1 MSTRQLYTIAA
12 FAMLPAAA
20 AAQNPTSGP
29 VPPYPGKAIRLIVPF
44 PPGGSTD
51 LMGRV
56 LGAKLGEAF
65 NQQVIIENR
74 SGASGMI
81 GNELVARAAP
91 DGHTLTMGTIGAM
104 SVVTSLYKAVPYDST
119 RDFAPVTLTG
129 NVENLLVVHPS
140 VPVRGVKDLI
150 ALVSGKPGMLIFAS
164 SGTGNA
170 PHLAGELFNQM
181 AKVKM
186 VHLPYKGGGPAM
198 IDLVAGQVSLSFAS
212 MPSSLPFAKS
222 GKLRAIA
229 VGGAK
234 RSPAAPEIPTVAENG
249 LPGFEVTDWQGLLAP
264 AKTPAAIVER
274 LNREV
279 IRVLNEREVRE
290 RLSNAGLQVA
300 TNTPN
305 QFADFIRAEID
316 KWGKVIRTAGIKPE

>member
-1 MSTRQLYTIAA
+1 MKLSRVTLLGLLGTALST
-12 FAMLPAAA
+12 MC
-20 AAQNPTSGP
+20 AAQNYPT
-29 VPPYPGKAIRLIVPF
+29 KAVRLIVPF

-56 LGAKLGEAF
+56 LGAKLGETF
-65 NQQVIIENR
+65 NQQVVIENR
-74 SGASGMI
+74 PGASGMI
-81 GNELVARAAP
+81 GNELVARATP
-91 DGHTLTMGTIGAM
+91 DGYMLTMGTIGAM
-104 SVVTSLYKAVPYDST
+104 SVNQSLFKSVPYDST

-140 VPVRGVKDLI
+140 VPVHSVKDLI
-150 ALVSGKPGMLIFAS
+150 AVAASKPGLLIFAS

-170 PHLAGELFNQM
+170 PHLAGELFNQL

-198 IDLVAGQVSLSFAS
+198 IDLMSGQVSLSFAS

-249 LPGFEVTDWQGLLAP
+249 LPGFDVTDWQGLLAP
-264 AKTPAAIVER
+264 AKTPAAIIDR
-274 LNREV
+274 LNRETV
-279 IRVLNEREVRE
+279 RILNERDVKE
-290 RLSNAGLQVA
+290 RLATAGLQVV
-300 TNTPN
+300 TNTPA
-305 QFADFIRAEID
+305 QFADFIRAEVE
-316 KWGKVIRTAGIKPE
+316 KWGKVIRAAGLKPE

>member
-1 MSTRQLYTIAA
+1 MRNVQLCFIAA
-12 FAMLPAAA
+12 FIALTAASPGQA
-20 AAQNPTSGP
+20 HAQAYPTKS
-29 VPPYPGKAIRLIVPF
+29 IRLIVPF

-51 LMGRV
+51 LTGRV
-56 LGAKLGEAF
+56 LGAKLGETF
-65 NQQVIIENR
+65 NQQVIVENR
-74 SGASGMI
+74 PGASGMI

-104 SVVTSLYKAVPYDST
+104 SVNMSLFKNVPYDST
-119 RDFAPVTLTG
+119 RDFAPITLTG

-140 VPVRGVKDLI
+140 VPVRNVKELI
-150 ALVSGKPGMLIFAS
+150 ALAANQPGMLIFAS

-170 PHLAGELFNQM
+170 PHLAGELFNQL

-198 IDLVAGQVSLSFAS
+198 IDLAAGQVSLSFAS
-212 MPSSLPFAKS
+212 MPSSLPFARS

-234 RSPAAPEIPTVAENG
+234 RSPAAPEIPTVAESG

-264 AKTPAAIVER
+264 AKTPAAVVER
-274 LNREV
+274 LHRETV
-279 IRVLNEREVRE
+279 RILNERDVKD
-290 RLSNAGLQVA
+290 RLAGAGLQVV
-300 TNTPN
+300 TNTPQ
-305 QFADFIRAEID
+305 QFADFIRSEID
-316 KWGKVIRTAGIKPE
+316 KWGKVIRGAGIKPE

>member
-1 MSTRQLYTIAA
+1 MYLPLIAKAALFSSALASTLIT
-12 FAMLPAAA
+12 PCW
-20 AAQNPTSGP
+20 AQTYPTRP
-29 VPPYPGKAIRLIVPF
+29 IRLIVPF

-65 NQQVIIENR
+65 NQQVIVENR
-74 SGASGMI
+74 PGASGMI
-81 GNELVARAAP
+81 GNELVARATP
-91 DGHTLTMGTIGAM
+91 DGHMLTMGTIGAM
-104 SVVTSLYKAVPYDST
+104 SVNVSLFKSVPYESP
-119 RDFAPVTLTG
+119 RDFAPITLTG

-140 VPVRGVKDLI
+140 VPVRNVKELI
-150 ALVSGKPGMLIFAS
+150 TLAAGKPGMLIFAS

-170 PHLAGELFNQM
+170 PHLAGELFNQL
-181 AKVKM
+181 AKVQL
-186 VHLPYKGGGPAM
+186 VHLPYKGGGPAI

-234 RSPAAPEIPTVAENG
+234 RSPAAPEIPTVAESG

-264 AKTPAAIVER
+264 AKTPAAVVDR
-274 LNREV
+274 LNRETTR
-279 IRVLNEREVRE
+279 ILGEREVRE
-290 RLSNAGLQVA
+290 RLSAAGLQPV
-300 TNTPN
+300 TNTPQ
-305 QFADFIRAEID
+305 QFTEFIRAEID
-316 KWGKVIRTAGIKPE
+316 KWGKVIRGAGIKPE

>member
-1 MSTRQLYTIAA
+1 MHARSLFTLAVLAMTGSVLPGIAV
-12 FAMLPAAA
+12 
-20 AAQNPTSGP
+20 AQTYPTKS
-29 VPPYPGKAIRLIVPF
+29 IRLIVPF

-65 NQQVIIENR
+65 NQQVIVENR
-74 SGASGMI
+74 PGASGMI

-91 DGHTLTMGTIGAM
+91 DGHMLTMGTIGAM
-104 SVVTSLYKAVPYDST
+104 SVNVSLFKSVPYDST
-119 RDFAPVTLTG
+119 RDFAPITLTG

-140 VPVRGVKDLI
+140 LPVRTVKDLI
-150 ALVSGKPGMLIFAS
+150 TLAAARPGMLIFAS

-170 PHLAGELFNQM
+170 PHLAGELFNQT
-181 AKVKM
+181 AKVNM

-198 IDLVAGQVSLSFAS
+198 IDLAAGQVSLSFAS

-222 GKLRAIA
+222 GKLRALA

-234 RSPAAPEIPTVAENG
+234 RSPAAPEIPTVAESG
-249 LPGFEVTDWQGLLAP
+249 VPGFEVTDWQGLLAP
-264 AKTPAAIVER
+264 AKTPAAVIER
-274 LNREV
+274 LNRET
-279 IRVLNEREVRE
+279 IRILNERDVKD
-290 RLSNAGLQVA
+290 RLAAAGLQVV
-300 TNTPN
+300 TSTPV

-316 KWGKVIRTAGIKPE
+316 KWGKVIRSAGIKPE

>member
-1 MSTRQLYTIAA
+1 MHARSLFTLAVLAMTGSVLPGIAV
-12 FAMLPAAA
+12 
-20 AAQNPTSGP
+20 AQTYPTKS
-29 VPPYPGKAIRLIVPF
+29 IRLIVPF

-65 NQQVIIENR
+65 NQQVIVENR
-74 SGASGMI
+74 PGASGMI
-81 GNELVARAAP
+81 GNELVARATP
-91 DGHTLTMGTIGAM
+91 DGYMLTMGTIGAM
-104 SVVTSLYKAVPYDST
+104 SVNVSLFKSVPYDAT
-119 RDFAPVTLTG
+119 RDFAPITLTG

-140 VPVRGVKDLI
+140 VPVHSVKDLI
-150 ALVSGKPGMLIFAS
+150 ALAASKPGMLIFAS

-170 PHLAGELFNQM
+170 PHLAGELFNQL

-186 VHLPYKGGGPAM
+186 VHLPYKGGGPAI
-198 IDLVAGQVSLSFAS
+198 IDVMAGQVSLSFAS

-234 RSPAAPEIPTVAENG
+234 RSNAAPEIPTITENG

-264 AKTPAAIVER
+264 AKTPAAVIER
-274 LNREV
+274 LNRETMR
-279 IRVLNEREVRE
+279 ILNEREVKE
-290 RLSNAGLQVA
+290 RLAAAGLQVV
-300 TNTPN
+300 TNTPA
-305 QFADFIRAEID
+305 QFADFIRAEIN
-316 KWGKVIRTAGIKPE
+316 KWNKVIRAAGIKPE

>member
-1 MSTRQLYTIAA
+1 MPC
-12 FAMLPAAA
+12 FAQTYPA
-20 AAQNPTSGP
+20 
-29 VPPYPGKAIRLIVPF
+29 KAIRLIVPF

-65 NQQVIIENR
+65 GQQVIVENR
-74 SGASGMI
+74 PGASGMI
-81 GNELVARAAP
+81 GNELVARAVP

-104 SVVTSLYKAVPYDST
+104 SVNVSLFKSVPYDST
-119 RDFAPVTLTG
+119 RDFAPITLTG

-140 VPVRGVKDLI
+140 VPVRNVKELI
-150 ALVSGKPGMLIFAS
+150 VLAAGKPGLLIFGS

-181 AKVKM
+181 AKVKL

-198 IDLVAGQVSLSFAS
+198 IDLVAGQISLSFAS

-264 AKTPAAIVER
+264 AKTPAAVIDR
-274 LNREV
+274 LNRETV
-279 IRVLNEREVRE
+279 RILGEREVNQ
-290 RLSNAGLQVA
+290 RLAAAGLQVV
-300 TNTPN
+300 TDTPQ

-316 KWGKVIRTAGIKPE
+316 KWGKVIRAAGIKPE

>member
-1 MSTRQLYTIAA
+1 MHLPSIAKAVLLASTWATVC
-12 FAMLPAAA
+12 M
-20 AAQNPTSGP
+20 AQT
-29 VPPYPGKAIRLIVPF
+29 YPNKPIRLIVPF

-65 NQQVIIENR
+65 NQQVIVENR
-74 SGASGMI
+74 PGASGMI
-81 GNELVARAAP
+81 GNELVARATP
-91 DGHTLTMGTIGAM
+91 DGHMLTMGTIGAM
-104 SVVTSLYKAVPYDST
+104 SVNVSLFKSVPYESP

-140 VPVRGVKDLI
+140 VPARNVRELI
-150 ALVSGKPGMLIFAS
+150 TLAAGKPGMLIFAS

-170 PHLAGELFNQM
+170 PHLAGELFNQL
-181 AKVKM
+181 AKVKL

-222 GKLRAIA
+222 GKLRALA

-264 AKTPAAIVER
+264 AKTPAAVVDR
-274 LNREV
+274 LNRETTR
-279 IRVLNEREVRE
+279 ILGERDVRE
-290 RLSNAGLQVA
+290 RLSAAGLQPV
-300 TNTPN
+300 TNTPQ
-305 QFADFIRAEID
+305 QFTDFIRAEID
-316 KWGKVIRTAGIKPE
+316 KWGKVIRGAGIKPE

>member
-1 MSTRQLYTIAA
+1 MLARILSAAAAVMIAG
-12 FAMLPAAA
+12 LPAAA
-20 AAQNPTSGP
+20 HAQTYPTKS
-29 VPPYPGKAIRLIVPF
+29 IRLIVPF

-56 LGAKLGEAF
+56 LGAKLGETF
-65 NQQVIIENR
+65 GQQVIVENR
-74 SGASGMI
+74 PGASGMI

-91 DGHTLTMGTIGAM
+91 DGYMLTMGTIGAM
-104 SVVTSLYKAVPYDST
+104 SVNVSLFKSVPHDST
-119 RDFAPVTLTG
+119 RDFAPITLTG

-140 VPVRGVKDLI
+140 VPVRNVKELI
-150 ALVSGKPGMLIFAS
+150 ALAASKPGNLIFAS
-164 SGTGNA
+164 SGIGNA
-170 PHLAGELFNQM
+170 PHLAGELFNQL

-229 VGGAK
+229 VGGAR
-234 RSPAAPEIPTVAENG
+234 RSPAAPDIPTVAENG

-264 AKTPAAIVER
+264 AKTPAAGVER
-274 LNREV
+274 LNRETLR
-279 IRVLNEREVRE
+279 ILNERETKD
-290 RLSNAGLQVA
+290 RLAAAGLQVV
-300 TNTPN
+300 TSTPA
-305 QFADFIRAEID
+305 QFAEFIRSEID
-316 KWGKVIRTAGIKPE
+316 KWGKVIRSAGIKPE

>member
-1 MSTRQLYTIAA
+1 MHCTQIAKATLLASTLITALITSA
-12 FAMLPAAA
+12 FA
-20 AAQNPTSGP
+20 QT
-29 VPPYPGKAIRLIVPF
+29 YPSKAIRLIVPF

-65 NQQVIIENR
+65 NQQVIVENR
-74 SGASGMI
+74 PGASGMI
-81 GNELVARAAP
+81 GNELVARATS
-91 DGHTLTMGTIGAM
+91 DGYMLTMGTIGAM
-104 SVVTSLYKAVPYDST
+104 SVNNSLFKSVPYDST
-119 RDFAPVTLTG
+119 RDFAPITLTG

-140 VPVRGVKDLI
+140 VPVRTVKELI
-150 ALVSGKPGMLIFAS
+150 TLAGSKPGILIFAS

-170 PHLAGELFNQM
+170 PHLAGELFNQL
-181 AKVKM
+181 ANVKM

-222 GKLRAIA
+222 GKLRAVA

-264 AKTPAAIVER
+264 AKTPGAVVDR
-274 LNREV
+274 LNRETTR
-279 IRVLNEREVRE
+279 ILNERDVRE
-290 RLSNAGLQVA
+290 RLSAAGLQPV
-300 TNTPN
+300 TNTPQ
-305 QFADFIRAEID
+305 QFADFIRAEIE
-316 KWGKVIRTAGIKPE
+316 KWGKVIRGAGIKPE

>member
-1 MSTRQLYTIAA
+1 MRGALLA
-12 FAMLPAAA
+12 FLLLT
-20 AAQNPTSGP
+20 AQIYVQAYAQTYPT
-29 VPPYPGKAIRLIVPF
+29 KAVRLIVPF

-65 NQQVIIENR
+65 GQQVIVENR

-91 DGHTLTMGTIGAM
+91 DGHMLTMGTIGAM
-104 SVVTSLYKAVPYDST
+104 SVNMSLFKSVPYDST
-119 RDFAPVTLTG
+119 RDFAPITLTG

-140 VPVRGVKDLI
+140 LPVRNVKELI
-150 ALVSGKPGMLIFAS
+150 ALADGKPGALIFAS

-170 PHLAGELFNQM
+170 PHLAGELFNQL

-212 MPSSLPFAKS
+212 MPSSLPFARS
-222 GKLRAIA
+222 GKIGRAH
-229 VGGAK
+229 V
-234 RSPAAPEIPTVAENG
+234 
-249 LPGFEVTDWQGLLAP
+249 
-264 AKTPAAIVER
+264 
-274 LNREV
+274 
-279 IRVLNEREVRE
+279 
-290 RLSNAGLQVA
+290 
-300 TNTPN
+300 
-305 QFADFIRAEID
+305 
-316 KWGKVIRTAGIKPE
+316 

>member
-1 MSTRQLYTIAA
+1 MHALSLYTLTAWAIASIT
-12 FAMLPAAA
+12 LPAIAV
-20 AAQNPTSGP
+20 AQS
-29 VPPYPGKAIRLIVPF
+29 YPIKSIRLIVPF

-51 LMGRV
+51 LTARV

-65 NQQVIIENR
+65 NQQVIVENR
-74 SGASGMI
+74 PGASGMI

-91 DGHTLTMGTIGAM
+91 DGYMLTMGTIGAM
-104 SVVTSLYKAVPYDST
+104 SVNVSLFKSVPYDST

-140 VPVRGVKDLI
+140 VPVRNVKE
-150 ALVSGKPGMLIFAS
+150 LVVLAASKPGLLIFAS

-170 PHLAGELFNQM
+170 PHLAGELFKQLAN
-181 AKVKM
+181 VKM
-186 VHLPYKGGGPAM
+186 VHLPYNGGGPAV
-198 IDLVAGQVSLSFAS
+198 IDLMAGQVSLSFAS

-234 RSPAAPEIPTVAENG
+234 RSPAAPEIPTVAESG

-264 AKTPAAIVER
+264 AKTPAAIIER
-274 LNREV
+274 LNRET
-279 IRVLNEREVRE
+279 IRILNEREVKQ
-290 RLSNAGLQVA
+290 RLAAAGLQVV
-300 TNTPN
+300 TNTPG
-305 QFADFIRAEID
+305 QFGDFIRSEID
-316 KWGKVIRTAGIKPE
+316 KWGKVIRSAGIKPE

>member
-1 MSTRQLYTIAA
+1 MHTHGLYSLAA
-12 FAMLPAAA
+12 LAFTGAALPIVAL
-20 AAQNPTSGP
+20 AQAYPT
-29 VPPYPGKAIRLIVPF
+29 KAIRLIVPF

-56 LGAKLGEAF
+56 LGAKFGETF
-65 NQQVIIENR
+65 GQQVIVENR
-74 SGASGMI
+74 PGASGMI

-91 DGHTLTMGTIGAM
+91 DGYILTMGTIGAM
-104 SVVTSLYKAVPYDST
+104 SVNVSLFKSIPYDST
-119 RDFAPVTLTG
+119 RDFAPITLTG
-129 NVENLLVVHPS
+129 SVENLLVVHPS
-140 VPVRGVKDLI
+140 VPAHNVRELI
-150 ALVSGKPGMLIFAS
+150 ALAASKPGMLIFAS

-170 PHLAGELFNQM
+170 PHLAGELFNQL

-249 LPGFEVTDWQGLLAP
+249 LPGFDVTDWQGLLAP
-264 AKTPAAIVER
+264 AKTPAAVVDR
-274 LNREV
+274 LNRET
-279 IRVLNEREVRE
+279 IRILGERDVKE
-290 RLSNAGLQVA
+290 RLAAAGLQVV
-300 TNTPN
+300 TNTPT

-316 KWGKVIRTAGIKPE
+316 KWGKVIRSAGIKPE

>member
-1 MSTRQLYTIAA
+1 MHLPSIAKAVLLASTWATVC
-12 FAMLPAAA
+12 M
-20 AAQNPTSGP
+20 AQT
-29 VPPYPGKAIRLIVPF
+29 YPNKPIRLIVPF

-65 NQQVIIENR
+65 NQQVIVENR
-74 SGASGMI
+74 PGASGMI
-81 GNELVARAAP
+81 GNELVARATP
-91 DGHTLTMGTIGAM
+91 DGHMLTMGTIGAM
-104 SVVTSLYKAVPYDST
+104 SVNVSLFKSVPYESP

-140 VPVRGVKDLI
+140 VPARNVKELI
-150 ALVSGKPGMLIFAS
+150 TLAAGKPGMLIFAS

-170 PHLAGELFNQM
+170 PHLAGELFNQL
-181 AKVKM
+181 ANVKL

-222 GKLRAIA
+222 GKLRALA

-264 AKTPAAIVER
+264 AKTPAAVVDR
-274 LNREV
+274 LNRETTR
-279 IRVLNEREVRE
+279 ILGERDVRE
-290 RLSNAGLQVA
+290 RLSAAGLQPV
-300 TNTPN
+300 TNTPQ
-305 QFADFIRAEID
+305 QFTDFIRAEID
-316 KWGKVIRTAGIKPE
+316 KWGKVIRGAGIKPE

>member
-1 MSTRQLYTIAA
+1 MRNVQLCFIAA
-12 FAMLPAAA
+12 FIALTTASPRQAH
-20 AAQNPTSGP
+20 AQAYPTKS
-29 VPPYPGKAIRLIVPF
+29 IRLIVPF

-51 LMGRV
+51 LTGRV
-56 LGAKLGEAF
+56 LGAKLGETF
-65 NQQVIIENR
+65 NQQVIVENR
-74 SGASGMI
+74 PGASGMI

-104 SVVTSLYKAVPYDST
+104 SVNMSLFKNVPYDST
-119 RDFAPVTLTG
+119 RDFAPITLTG

-140 VPVRGVKDLI
+140 VPVRNVKELI
-150 ALVSGKPGMLIFAS
+150 ALAANQPGMLIFAS

-170 PHLAGELFNQM
+170 PHLAGELFNQL

-198 IDLVAGQVSLSFAS
+198 IDLAAGQVSLSFAS
-212 MPSSLPFAKS
+212 MPSSLPFARS

-234 RSPAAPEIPTVAENG
+234 RSPAAPEIPTVAESG

-264 AKTPAAIVER
+264 AKTPAAVVER
-274 LNREV
+274 LHRETV
-279 IRVLNEREVRE
+279 RILNERDVKD
-290 RLSNAGLQVA
+290 RLAGAGLQVV
-300 TNTPN
+300 TNTPQ
-305 QFADFIRAEID
+305 QFADFIRSEID
-316 KWGKVIRTAGIKPE
+316 KWGRVIRGAGIKPE

>member
-1 MSTRQLYTIAA
+1 MKVRSVACFLLLA
-12 FAMLPAAA
+12 FAGISPGIAQTWPAK
-20 AAQNPTSGP
+20 T
-29 VPPYPGKAIRLIVPF
+29 IRLIVPF

-56 LGAKLGEAF
+56 LGAKFGEVF
-65 NQQVIIENR
+65 GQQVIVENR
-74 SGASGMI
+74 PGASGMI

-91 DGHTLTMGTIGAM
+91 DGYMLTMGTIGAM
-104 SVVTSLYKAVPYDST
+104 SVNMSLFKSVPYDST
-119 RDFAPVTLTG
+119 RDFAPITLTG

-140 VPVRGVKDLI
+140 VPVHGVKDLI
-150 ALVSGKPGMLIFAS
+150 TLAASKPGMLIFAS

-170 PHLAGELFNQM
+170 PHLAGELFNQL

-198 IDLVAGQVSLSFAS
+198 IDLMSGQVSLSFAS

-264 AKTPAAIVER
+264 AKTPAAIIER
-274 LNREV
+274 LNRET
-279 IRVLNEREVRE
+279 IRILNEREVRE
-290 RLSNAGLQVA
+290 RLASAGLQTV
-300 TNTPN
+300 TSTPP

-316 KWGKVIRTAGIKPE
+316 KWGKVIRAAGIKPE

>member
-1 MSTRQLYTIAA
+1 MHARSLFTLAVLAMTGSVLPGIAV
-12 FAMLPAAA
+12 
-20 AAQNPTSGP
+20 AQTYPTKS
-29 VPPYPGKAIRLIVPF
+29 IRLIVPF

-65 NQQVIIENR
+65 NQQVIVENR
-74 SGASGMI
+74 PGASGMI
-81 GNELVARAAP
+81 GNELVARATP
-91 DGHTLTMGTIGAM
+91 DGYMLTMGTIGAM
-104 SVVTSLYKAVPYDST
+104 SVNVSLFKSVPYDAT
-119 RDFAPVTLTG
+119 RDFAPITLTG

-140 VPVRGVKDLI
+140 VPVHSVKDLI
-150 ALVSGKPGMLIFAS
+150 ALAASKPGMLIFAS

-170 PHLAGELFNQM
+170 PHLAGELFNQL

-186 VHLPYKGGGPAM
+186 VHLPYKGGGPAI
-198 IDLVAGQVSLSFAS
+198 IDVMAGQVSLSFAS

-234 RSPAAPEIPTVAENG
+234 RSNAAPEIPTVAENG

-264 AKTPAAIVER
+264 AKTPAAVIER
-274 LNREV
+274 LNRETMR
-279 IRVLNEREVRE
+279 ILNEREVKE
-290 RLSNAGLQVA
+290 RLAAAGLQVV
-300 TNTPN
+300 TNTPA
-305 QFADFIRAEID
+305 QFADFIRAEIN
-316 KWGKVIRTAGIKPE
+316 KWNKVIRAAGIKPE

>member
-1 MSTRQLYTIAA
+1 MHLRSRCTFAVPLITIAMA
-12 FAMLPAAA
+12 GALFPAATG
-20 AAQNPTSGP
+20 AQN
-29 VPPYPGKAIRLIVPF
+29 YPAKSIRLIVPF

-65 NQQVIIENR
+65 GQQVLVENR
-74 SGASGMI
+74 PGASGMI
-81 GNELVARAAP
+81 GNELVARAQP
-91 DGHTLTMGTIGAM
+91 DGYMLTMGTIGAM
-104 SVVTSLYKAVPYDST
+104 SVNPSLFKLVPYDST

-140 VPVRGVKDLI
+140 VPVHNVKELI
-150 ALVSGKPGMLIFAS
+150 ALAASKPGMLIFGS

-170 PHLAGELFNQM
+170 PHLAGELFNQL
-181 AKVKM
+181 AKVKL

-198 IDLVAGQVSLSFAS
+198 IDLVAGQISLSFAS

-234 RSPAAPEIPTVAENG
+234 RSPAAAEIPTVAENG

-264 AKTPAAIVER
+264 AKTPAAVIER
-274 LNREV
+274 LNRET
-279 IRVLNEREVRE
+279 IRILNERDVKD
-290 RLSNAGLQVA
+290 RLAAAGLQVV
-300 TNTPN
+300 TNTPS

-316 KWGKVIRTAGIKPE
+316 KWGKVIRSAGIKPE

>member
-1 MSTRQLYTIAA
+1 MHTRSLHVVAVLAIAGA
-12 FAMLPAAA
+12 VFPAVTD
-20 AAQNPTSGP
+20 AQN
-29 VPPYPGKAIRLIVPF
+29 YPAKSIRLIVPF

-65 NQQVIIENR
+65 GHQVIVENR
-74 SGASGMI
+74 PGASGMI
-81 GNELVARAAP
+81 GNELVARATP
-91 DGHTLTMGTIGAM
+91 DGYLLTLGTIGAM
-104 SVVTSLYKAVPYDST
+104 SVNQSLFKSVPYHST
-119 RDFAPVTLTG
+119 RDFAPITLTG

-140 VPVRGVKDLI
+140 VPVHNVKELI
-150 ALVSGKPGMLIFAS
+150 ALAAGKPGMLIFAS

-170 PHLAGELFNQM
+170 PHLAGELFNQLV
-181 AKVKM
+181 KVKL

-222 GKLRAIA
+222 GKLRALA
-229 VGGAK
+229 VGGVK

-249 LPGFEVTDWQGLLAP
+249 LPGFEITDWQGLLAP
-264 AKTPAAIVER
+264 AKTPVAVIER
-274 LNREV
+274 LHRETLR
-279 IRVLNEREVRE
+279 ILNEREVKE
-290 RLSNAGLQVA
+290 RLAAAGLQVV
-300 TNTPN
+300 TTTPS

>member
-1 MSTRQLYTIAA
+1 MNVRPVTCILSVA
-12 FAMLPAAA
+12 FAWVSPGIAQTWPAK
-20 AAQNPTSGP
+20 T
-29 VPPYPGKAIRLIVPF
+29 IRLIVPF

-56 LGAKLGEAF
+56 LGAKFGEVF
-65 NQQVIIENR
+65 GQQVIVENR
-74 SGASGMI
+74 PGASGMI

-91 DGHTLTMGTIGAM
+91 DGYMLTMGTIGAM
-104 SVVTSLYKAVPYDST
+104 SVNMSLFKSVPYDST
-119 RDFAPVTLTG
+119 RDFAPITLTG

-150 ALVSGKPGMLIFAS
+150 ALAASKPGMLIFAS

-198 IDLVAGQVSLSFAS
+198 IDLVSGQVSLSFAS

-264 AKTPAAIVER
+264 AKTPAVIIER
-274 LNREV
+274 LNRET
-279 IRVLNEREVRE
+279 IRILNEREVRE
-290 RLSNAGLQVA
+290 RLASAGLQTV
-300 TNTPN
+300 TSTPP
-305 QFADFIRAEID
+305 QFADFIRVEID
-316 KWGKVIRTAGIKPE
+316 KWGKVIRAAGIRPE

>member
-1 MSTRQLYTIAA
+1 MHTCSLHVVAVLAIAGA
-12 FAMLPAAA
+12 VFPAVTD
-20 AAQNPTSGP
+20 AQN
-29 VPPYPGKAIRLIVPF
+29 YPAKSIRLIVPF

-65 NQQVIIENR
+65 GHQVIVENR
-74 SGASGMI
+74 PGASGMI
-81 GNELVARAAP
+81 GNELVARATP
-91 DGHTLTMGTIGAM
+91 DGYLLTLGTIGAM
-104 SVVTSLYKAVPYDST
+104 SVNQSLFKSVPYDST
-119 RDFAPVTLTG
+119 RDFAPITLTG

-140 VPVRGVKDLI
+140 VPVHNVKELI
-150 ALVSGKPGMLIFAS
+150 ALAAGKPGILIFAS

-170 PHLAGELFNQM
+170 PHLAGELFNQL
-181 AKVKM
+181 AKVKL

-222 GKLRAIA
+222 GKLRALA
-229 VGGAK
+229 VGGVK
-234 RSPAAPEIPTVAENG
+234 RSAAAPEIPTVAENG
-249 LPGFEVTDWQGLLAP
+249 LPGFEITDWQGLLAP
-264 AKTPAAIVER
+264 AKTPVAVIER
-274 LNREV
+274 LHRETLR
-279 IRVLNEREVRE
+279 ILNEREVKE
-290 RLSNAGLQVA
+290 RLAAAGLQVV
-300 TNTPN
+300 TTTPS

>member
-1 MSTRQLYTIAA
+1 MCASQAL
-12 FAMLPAAA
+12 
-20 AAQNPTSGP
+20 AQTYP
-29 VPPYPGKAIRLIVPF
+29 VKPIRLVVPF

-56 LGAKLGEAF
+56 LGAKFGEAF
-65 NQQVIIENR
+65 GQQVIVENR
-74 SGASGMI
+74 PGASGMI
-81 GNELVARAAP
+81 GNELVARATP
-91 DGHTLTMGTIGAM
+91 DGYMLTMGTIGAM
-104 SVVTSLYKAVPYDST
+104 SVNVSLFKSVPYDAT
-119 RDFAPVTLTG
+119 RDFAPITLTG

-140 VPVRGVKDLI
+140 LPVKNVKDLI
-150 ALVSGKPGMLIFAS
+150 ALAASKPGSLIFAS

-170 PHLAGELFNQM
+170 PHLAGELFNQL

-234 RSPAAPEIPTVAENG
+234 RSTATPDTPTVAESG

-264 AKTPAAIVER
+264 AKTPATIVER
-274 LNREV
+274 LNRETV
-279 IRVLNEREVRE
+279 RILAERDVRE
-290 RLSNAGLQVA
+290 RLAAAGLQVV
-300 TNTPN
+300 TNTPKE
-305 QFADFIRAEID
+305 FADFIRTEID
-316 KWGKVIRTAGIKPE
+316 KWGRVIRSAGIQPE

>member
-1 MSTRQLYTIAA
+1 MKPRDL
-12 FAMLPAAA
+12 AAA
-20 AAQNPTSGP
+20 AILAILGGMLSDHAVAQTYPT
-29 VPPYPGKAIRLIVPF
+29 KAIRLIVPF

-51 LMGRV
+51 LVGRV

-65 NQQVIIENR
+65 HQQVIVENR
-74 SGASGMI
+74 GGASGMI

-104 SVVTSLYKAVPYDST
+104 SVVMSLYKSVPYDAT
-119 RDFAPVTLTG
+119 RDFAPITLTG

-140 VPVRGVKDLI
+140 VPVRNVKELI
-150 ALVSGKPGMLIFAS
+150 ALAAGKPGLLIFAS

-170 PHLAGELFNQM
+170 PHLAGELFNQL

-198 IDLVAGQVSLSFAS
+198 IDLVAGQVSVSFAS

-229 VGGAK
+229 VGGAI

-249 LPGFEVTDWQGLLAP
+249 LPGFEITDWQGLLAP
-264 AKTPAAIVER
+264 AKTPAAVIER
-274 LNREV
+274 LNRETL
-279 IRVLNEREVRE
+279 RVLNEREVKV
-290 RLSNAGLQVA
+290 RLANAGLQVV
-300 TNTPN
+300 TNTPQ

-316 KWGKVIRTAGIKPE
+316 KWGKVIRAAGIQQE